1 MKAIHATAVAAL
13 STVAALAPVPA
24 AAQATDAWQ
33 FDAALYL
40 YLPSVN
46 GTTRFGN
53 GGSSDATVDVSKVL
67 ESLNAT
73 FQGSFEARR
82 GQWGGYTDF
91 VYVHFSHANSSTR
104 DLSIGG
110 IPLPA
115 DVSAATDFGLKGS
128 AWTVAGLY
136 RAVPDPAMPLDVIA
150 GARLLDIKQTLSWQ
164 LSGNIGQFPVQGQVR
179 TQDASIHSLDA
190 IVGVKGR
197 VALGGGGKWYLPY
210 YVDVGTGDADLTW
223 QAMGGIG
230 YSFGALSIVG
240 GWRYLDYRFKSGKP
254 FETLT
259 FSGPVFAAVY
269 RW

>member
-13 STVAALAPVPA
+13 ATAAALAPAAV
-24 AAQATDAWQ
+24 AAQAADAWQ

-40 YLPSVN
+40 YLPSVD

-53 GGSSDATVDVSKVL
+53 GGASDATVDVAKLL

-73 FQGSFEARR
+73 FQASFEARR

-91 VYVHFSHANSSTR
+91 VYVNFSHANSSTR
-104 DLSIGG
+104 ELSIGG

-115 DVSAATDFGLKGS
+115 DVSAATDLGLKGS
-128 AWTVAGLY
+128 AWTLAGLY
-136 RAVPDPAMPLDVIA
+136 RAVPDPVSPLDVIA
-150 GARLLDIKQTLSWQ
+150 GARLLDIKQTLAWQ
-164 LSGNIGQFPVQGQVR
+164 LSGNIGQFPVQGQAR
-179 TQDASIHSLDA
+179 TQEASVHSLDA

-197 VALGGGGKWYLPY
+197 VALGGSKWYVPY
-210 YVDVGTGDADLTW
+210 YLDVGTGDADLTW
-223 QAMGGIG
+223 QAMAGIG
-230 YSFGALSIVG
+230 YSFGALSVVG
-240 GWRYLDYRFKSGKP
+240 SWRYLDYRFKSGKP
-254 FETLT
+254 FETLS